1 MVVKT
6 TRAQWEGFSTHP
18 TAESL
23 SAQAIHDMF
32 VDVGGLEEFWVR
44 WYVDRFVNRGYGK
57 VKFVVGKP
65 GAGKTHWLKH
75 FSQTAVFKNYLAVA
89 IDARK
94 ERLATI
100 DEVYRA
106 FSSQLLWR
114 DLVEGAAL
122 QVIHQQLGYPEFTGR
137 GWEFLKWAESER
149 GLEPSLARRDIR
161 EAVDGWLRGLDLDS
175 HFMLVVRGWLNQLL
189 SGDAEE
195 PSDHLE
201 WLIGGKIGAAIR
213 RSMGLI
219 GNISQRNARAV
230 LASTAIFIHAIGYGG
245 LVITIDNL
253 EVLTSSTR
261 VEGIPYYTRGKREQA
276 YEMIRQ
282 LIDEGPRMPFV
293 FLVVAGDAP
302 GLGEAKRGFPSY
314 PALWARIQNEVTTTR
329 VNRFSDW
336 IDLDRLWDQDREQQ
350 SQLATVWEKGPV
362 ELSLPPIPPNMV
374 GGVGLESGVTRR
386 IVASILTKMI
396 RSESDSEGYSL

>member
-1 MVVKT
+1 
-6 TRAQWEGFSTHP
+6 
-18 TAESL
+18 
-23 SAQAIHDMF
+23 
-32 VDVGGLEEFWVR
+32 VDVGGLEDFWVR
-44 WYVDRFVNRGYGK
+44 WYLDRFVNRGYGK

-75 FSQTAVFKNYLAVA
+75 FSQAAVFKNYLTVA

-106 FSSQLLWR
+106 LASQLLWR

-122 QVIHQQLGYPEFTGR
+122 RVIHQQLGYPEFTGR

-189 SGDAEE
+189 GGDAEA
-195 PSDHLE
+195 PVDHLG
-201 WLIGGKIGAAIR
+201 WLTGGKIGAAIR

-219 GNISQRNARAV
+219 GNISQRNARAI
-230 LASTAIFIHAIGYGG
+230 LASAAIFIHAVGYGG
-245 LVITIDNL
+245 LVISIDNL
-253 EVLTSSTR
+253 EVLTSNAR
-261 VEGIPYYTRGKREQA
+261 VEGTPYYTRGKREQA
-276 YEMIRQ
+276 YEMMRQ

-293 FLVVAGDAP
+293 FFVVAGDAP
-302 GLGEAKRGFPSY
+302 SLGEAKRGFPSY

-336 IDLDRLWDQDREQQ
+336 IDLDRLWDQDREQL
-350 SQLATVWEKGPV
+350 SQLAAVWEKGPV
-362 ELSLPPIPPNMV
+362 ELNLSHVTPNI
-374 GGVGLESGVTRR
+374 GGGAGLESGVTRR
-386 IVASILTKMI
+386 TVASSLTKMI
-396 RSESDSEGYSL
+396 RNQSDAEGYSL